1 MPSKRSHPHGP
12 EDHKPKQ
19 DPSAKAENRRKA
31 NREDEDNSPVD
42 KSLSNRSARSIVAGG
57 ENEERG
63 EPPPGYGT
71 EAPQVQGGG
80 KR

>member
-1 MPSKRSHPHGP
+1 MASKRAHPGGP
-12 EDHKPKQ
+12 EDHKAKQ
-19 DPSAKAENRRKA
+19 SPAEKADRR
-31 NREDEDNSPVD
+31 RETAQEAETEIDR
-42 KSLSNRSARSIVAGG
+42 SLKNRSGESVVEGG
-57 ENEERG
+57 ADEQRG